1 MRTLD
6 ALEMAGKRVFLR
18 VDLNVP
24 LGKDGSVADDT
35 RIGAILP
42 SLTKILAAGG
52 RAVLASHLGRP
63 KGQVKREF
71 SLRPVADHLS
81 RVLGRAVPLASDCIG
96 PGIRAEVER
105 LAAGELILLEN
116 LRFHPGEEKND
127 PEFAREL
134 AALADLYVNDAFAVS
149 HRAHASVEGITHH
162 VAICAAGC
170 QLEKELAAYRQALG
184 TPERPLAA
192 IIGGAKVSS
201 KIGVLKNV
209 IPKLDI
215 LIIGGAMANTFLKS
229 LGTDVGRSLVE
240 DDLLGTAR
248 ELLEL
253 AATHRVQVV
262 LPIDAVTA
270 PSLAEPQ
277 PVRTVAIDR
286 VPADS
291 QVLDLGPE
299 SVKRCREALAKAK
312 TIVWNGP
319 LGAFET
325 PPFQAATFAL
335 AAWLGELPAFTIIG
349 GGDSASAVN
358 KAGVAAKMGY
368 ISTGGGAF
376 LELMEGKIL
385 PGVAALEQ
393 CGGQL

>member
-24 LGKDGSVADDT
+24 LSKDGSVADDT

-42 SLTKILAAGG
+42 SLNKILEAGG
-52 RAVLASHLGRP
+52 RAVVASHLGRP
-63 KGQVKREF
+63 KGQVKPEF

-81 RVLGRAVPLASDCIG
+81 RVLGRPVPLASDCIG
-96 PGIRAEVER
+96 PEIRAEVER

-116 LRFHPGEEKND
+116 LRFYPGEEKND

-162 VAICAAGC
+162 VAICAAGR
-170 QLEKELAAYRQALG
+170 QLEQELAAYRQALG
-184 TPERPLAA
+184 APKRPLAA

-240 DDLLGTAR
+240 DDFLGTAR

-253 AATHRVQVV
+253 ATTHRVQVV

-286 VPADS
+286 VPAAN

-349 GGDSASAVN
+349 GGDSASAVK

-393 CGGQL
+393 CGG